1 MNNQNRRHLLTSRSI
16 TDQAAELKCLKNSRR
31 TSSRPRVNGRHD
43 GCARSINRPK
53 RIVSPWRP
61 EFVAEQLALDCA
73 KEYAPCASPL
83 SIFSPIYP
91 EIAGKSSRKCK
102 VPDHNQFCRMI
113 ESFAA
118 SDRFQTIYRARMAG
132 YIDAGRHVRW

>member
-31 TSSRPRVNGRHD
+31 TSSRPRVNVGHD

-61 EFVAEQLALDCA
+61 EFAAEQLALIVRRSMRLVPA
-73 KEYAPCASPL
+73 L
-83 SIFSPIYP
+83 LI
-91 EIAGKSSRKCK
+91 SSHLFIRKLQERVLENVKFPAITILPTEK
-102 VPDHNQFCRMI
+102 VL
-113 ESFAA
+113 
-118 SDRFQTIYRARMAG
+118 
-132 YIDAGRHVRW
+132 V